1 MSVVLERT
9 KHVVGRSMVR
19 AGARAAAI
27 WGLIYVLV
35 CLTGQ
40 RFDPRYLGYGWQ
52 LIPWDVLSADPLRS
66 VWYLHVQPPLW
77 NLFLGGLA
85 RVSPFGDS
93 MTLQVA
99 MAVIGLVGAALAAE
113 LARALGLTR
122 RWAVVVA
129 LIATANPEVMK
140 GAFEPTYELATGVL
154 LLAVVLVLS
163 RLAAMGNTRRGLVLL
178 AVLATAT
185 TMTRSLYHPVWAMAL
200 IVLGLWLVRR
210 RIDRR
215 TVLATLAVPVLVM
228 GGWMAKNQFLF
239 GEATLSSWFGMNLQR
254 AVIPVLPRADL
265 EKMYA
270 DGDVSEIAM
279 IGPFGNY
286 DMYVDSMPPCEPRH
300 EHRSVSEATRTTDQ
314 WSPNFNY
321 ECYLPIF
328 SAAGDDAMAVIKE
341 HPGVWLQGRMW
352 SLRATFAVSTVPSES
367 DSVVMRA
374 LDTAFSILRLDMGGV
389 LSTNGWGTPI
399 YGWLEASV
407 DFGLLLIPLYSA
419 LILVGAR
426 VLVRRVRR
434 RSLTTNDVAFVAT
447 SFTVAFTIV
456 VGAVA
461 ELGEQARFRTMV
473 DPLATVAGSVLIV
486 VLVRA
491 IRQRQASTVG
501 R

>member
-1 MSVVLERT
+1 MSIILERT
-9 KHVVGRSMVR
+9 KHVLGRTLTR
-19 AGARAAAI
+19 AGARAAAVWAVVYI
-27 WGLIYVLV
+27 VV
-35 CLTGQ
+35 CATGQ
-40 RFDPRYLGYGWQ
+40 RFDTRYLGYGWQ
-52 LIPWDVLSADPLRS
+52 LIPWDVLSNDPLGS

-85 RVSPFGDS
+85 WVSPVGDS
-93 MTLQVA
+93 VTLQLA
-99 MAVIGLVGAALAAE
+99 MAIIGLVGAAVAAE
-113 LARALGLTR
+113 LATALGLSR
-122 RWAVVVA
+122 RWAVVAA
-129 LIATANPEVMK
+129 LAATLNPEVFK
-140 GAFEPTYELATGVL
+140 GVFEPTYELATGVL
-154 LLAVVLVLS
+154 LMCIVLVLS
-163 RLAAMGNTRRGLVLL
+163 RLGAMSNVRRGLL
-178 AVLATAT
+178 VLAALVTAT
-185 TMTRSLYHPVWAMAL
+185 TMTRSLYHPLWAVA
-200 IVLGLWLVRR
+200 VVALGLWLVRR

-215 TVLATLAVPVLVM
+215 TVMATLAVPILVM

-286 DMYVDSMPPCEPRH
+286 DLYVDAMPPCEPEH
-300 EHRSVSEATRTTDQ
+300 DHRSLTEATRTTDQ

-321 ECYLPIF
+321 ECFLPVY
-328 SAAGDDAMAVIKE
+328 SLAGDDAMAVIRE
-341 HPGVWLQGRMW
+341 HPGVWLEGRMW
-352 SLRATFAVSTVPSES
+352 SMRATFAVATLPSES
-367 DSVVMRA
+367 ESVVMRA
-374 LDTAFSILRLDMGGV
+374 LDTAFSTLRLDMGGV

-399 YGWLEASV
+399 YGQLEAGV

-461 ELGEQARFRTMV
+461 ELGEQARFRTMI
-473 DPLATVAGSVLIV
+473 DPLATVAGAALITA
-486 VLVRA
+486 LVRA
-491 IRQRQASTVG
+491 IRQRHASSVG